1 MSAHP
6 RICVNSICS
15 MRQPL
20 DADIALWADLGIHH
34 VGLIAPKLEAT
45 GWMAGQQAVLDAKLE
60 VSSMAAYRQEMIG
73 SLPLTAAVG
82 CGVLYTLSGSSGMA
96 TWEEAAQT
104 FCEEMAPFLA
114 EAQDLGVRLAIE
126 PTNPFRSDMSFVF
139 SVRDAIDL
147 ARMAGMGIVIDFY
160 SAWYERNLQEL
171 LYRNID
177 LVALVQ
183 IGDYQVGTFD
193 IPGRCAIGDGDIP
206 VERLLG
212 MVLKAGYEGP
222 FELEIL
228 GPAIEQEGYRG
239 AILRSVERAG
249 EMLQRL
255 GA

>member
-1 MSAHP
+1 
-6 RICVNSICS
+6 
-15 MRQPL
+15 MRQSL
-20 DADIALWADLGIHH
+20 DADIALWADLGIQQ
-34 VGLIAPKLEAT
+34 VGLIAPKLEAA
-45 GWMAGQQAVLDAKLE
+45 GWAAGQQAVLDAKLE
-60 VSSMAAYRQEMIG
+60 VTSMAAYRQEMIG

-114 EAQDLGVRLAIE
+114 EAKDLGVRLAIE

-147 ARMAGMGIVIDFY
+147 ARMASMGVVVDFY
-160 SAWYERNLQEL
+160 SAWYERNLEEL
-171 LYRNID
+171 LRQNID

-183 IGDYQVGTFD
+183 IGDYRLGTFD
-193 IPGRCAIGDGDIP
+193 IPGRAAIGDGDIP
-206 VERLLG
+206 VERLLK
-212 MVLKAGYEGP
+212 MVLNAGYDGP

-228 GPAIEQEGYRG
+228 GPAIEQEGYRR